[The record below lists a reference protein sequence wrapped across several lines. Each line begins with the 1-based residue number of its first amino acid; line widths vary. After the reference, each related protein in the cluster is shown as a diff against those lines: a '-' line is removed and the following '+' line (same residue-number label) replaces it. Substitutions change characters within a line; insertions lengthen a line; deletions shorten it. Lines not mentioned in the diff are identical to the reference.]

1 MQRKVEHQS
10 AFEGVEEEKG
20 EHKLMR
26 LQKVGQMKDN
36 KIKTEHTHTHT
47 HIYITNK
54 YLKQVPK
61 YFFIGKLSNS

>member
-47 HIYITNK
+47 HTHIYISPTNTSNK
-54 YLKQVPK
+54 YLNTS
-61 YFFIGKLSNS
+61 L

>member
-1 MQRKVEHQS
+1 VQRKVEHQS

-36 KIKTEHTHTHT
+36 KIKTEHTHTH
-47 HIYITNK
+47 I
-54 YLKQVPK
+54 
-61 YFFIGKLSNS
+61 